1 MQKIFRSAGVLRTV
15 KDAVG
20 DTPKNDWARA
30 VVVDV
35 KYELRPSPHQPLIVD
50 VYGYN
55 LFGFGQST
63 EELKLDNGVVF
74 TGRTRGGSLE
84 FNTGELRRVRMFDIE
99 QRMLRLYPDRADLPD
114 KPTIDTVVLG
124 LVSSE
129 TLGSS
134 GWARPGLPF
143 SYTEGKPP
151 EAKANVTWCSGA
163 LQMEHAGLELT
174 FVATSNYWKQLVDEQ
189 SLLHETICG
198 IRKAG
203 GGTIG
208 WGSVDEMVYVLSNFL
223 GWVNHCVAP
232 IFHIKAYLKG
242 RLVYRDYDLYPH
254 PTVQRDQFSWLPRH
268 GGTSHRDT
276 VQKSFNAF
284 AETWKKSADENGT
297 FHLALQLLRS
307 EERGSSPRSSPS
319 LLYLRDTFGAVA
331 ILTSMLVGSN
341 PNRGR
346 VDTMVQCLKS
356 LGISDQLPIDDVRED
371 LKRGFAHL
379 WRSADSPGKPG
390 SVQENERDQ
399 GTLCRPV
406 ANVGNWLLHLEDTQN
421 AHRLLSLRDYQ
432 AYFVEVSTWIADLT
446 LMKVVGYQGSYF
458 NRLTRE
464 VEILPWEKQQL
475 GETGHP
481 SLKEKSEK

>member
-1 MQKIFRSAGVLRTV
+1 
-15 KDAVG
+15 
-20 DTPKNDWARA
+20 
-30 VVVDV
+30 
-35 KYELRPSPHQPLIVD
+35 
-50 VYGYN
+50 
-55 LFGFGQST
+55 
-63 EELKLDNGVVF
+63 
-74 TGRTRGGSLE
+74 
-84 FNTGELRRVRMFDIE
+84 MFDIE

-163 LQMEHAGLELT
+163 LRMEHAGLELT

-284 AETWKKSADENGT
+284 RRDLEKICGRER
-297 FHLALQLLRS
+297 HLS
-307 EERGSSPRSSPS
+307 
-319 LLYLRDTFGAVA
+319 FGAA
-331 ILTSMLVGSN
+331 IAQE
-341 PNRGR
+341 RR
-346 VDTMVQCLKS
+346 A
-356 LGISDQLPIDDVRED
+356 GIQP
-371 LKRGFAHL
+371 A
-379 WRSADSPGKPG
+379 
-390 SVQENERDQ
+390 
-399 GTLCRPV
+399 
-406 ANVGNWLLHLEDTQN
+406 
-421 AHRLLSLRDYQ
+421 
-432 AYFVEVSTWIADLT
+432 
-446 LMKVVGYQGSYF
+446 
-458 NRLTRE
+458 
-464 VEILPWEKQQL
+464 
-475 GETGHP
+475 
-481 SLKEKSEK
+481 